1 MRCII
6 TVTTPEMPKILPLS
20 QVMFATMRHV
30 SLKPPHKHAA
40 PLSQRDAVA
49 PRQSVSLLIRGRKKR
64 REVSYQGLLFLLF
77 WIFILLLQWS
87 QLDLFLRNS
96 HNLSHGTKT
105 ARVLFRNFSYWCA
118 LNTVVIVVL
127 CCVWNLKYLALILV
141 CVARMFCKQL
151 VLSRSKRYL
160 ELPLPVP

>member
-1 MRCII
+1 MMF
-6 TVTTPEMPKILPLS
+6 VTMW
-20 QVMFATMRHV
+20 HV
-30 SLKPPHKHAA
+30 SLKPPHKHA

-49 PRQSVSLLIRGRKKR
+49 PKQSVSLLIRGREKR
-64 REVSYQGLLFLLF
+64 REVSYQGLLFLLY

-96 HNLSHGTKT
+96 NYLSHGTKT

-127 CCVWNLKYLALILV
+127 CCVWNLKYLALTLV
-141 CVARMFCKQL
+141 CVARVFCKQL

-160 ELPLPVP
+160 ELPSPVP